1 MPAWLDRCR
10 RLGSLDHTV
19 VAAEYILSASVLVD
33 VAQGIGNGIY
43 RDGCI
48 LLACRFVAFIDYL
61 CRYERAHAIVET
73 YHAVFGIRNQRQSI
87 LG

>member
-10 RLGSLDHTV
+10 RLGSLNHTV

-33 VAQGIGNGIY
+33 VAKGIGNVIY

-73 YHAVFGIRNQRQSI
+73 YHAVFCIRNQRQSV